1 MNDHISDTGMQ
12 ARFLY
17 HEAATI
23 EAVDPSALFSGR
35 RLQLLREA
43 LENAEKASDICPSS
57 LSCAALRATLVLNVL
72 VENSV
77 LAPGGL
83 GGTRAEVLNGQQ
95 GEALKK
101 QFKAAVDTCSR
112 VLTMPQPV
120 VDEPVIA
127 ITTGNQKTFDPC
139 SLVCI
144 TMQQKHSHAFITFL
158 QLLANGQLLG

>member
-1 MNDHISDTGMQ
+1 M
-12 ARFLY
+12 
-17 HEAATI
+17 
-23 EAVDPSALFSGR
+23 DPSALFSGR

-77 LAPGGL
+77 LAPSGV
-83 GGTRAEVLNGQQ
+83 GGTRAEVLTGQQ
-95 GEALKK
+95 GEALKR

-120 VDEPVIA
+120 VDEPVIP
-127 ITTGNQKTFDPC
+127 ISTGSQKTYDPC
-139 SLVCI
+139 SLVGHKRTLHVFTRWHPQCLRVG
-144 TMQQKHSHAFITFL
+144 HSQNPA
-158 QLLANGQLLG
+158 G